1 MPSWPTAL
9 GGMLFAGYAA
19 TQAQKV
25 GIDSPTNLV
34 ATALK
39 TLSNENGPSSSGRI
53 SSSSSSELSVLQGEV
68 DRLHKLL
75 SDVVRG
81 QKNNGYTVIHTGRGG
96 WSVYIVPAAVV
107 GGAVYLY
114 IRIRGLAVSDFF
126 MVTNKS
132 LQQFRDLVSQSMTQ
146 LWEELRKQKDEFI
159 KRIATVG
166 EQQQVMMVQQTQMDE
181 KLQTV
186 TNKVEEIRDI
196 SDSIETRVGQMDHN
210 INIMSSGVHRAN
222 EGIHLLCAAVAEV
235 TQRVGMDNSRL
246 RHYVKT
252 APPEITDGNPG
263 LRTLLEGIS
272 SDDQPGAPAPA
283 RISGSL
289 TPSAS
294 FITEVQ
300 EGGEG
305 PESADSEGVLAVLG
319 VGSRAGSSTNSS
331 VTVGNNGLQV
341 LYRRNS
347 TASLPARNAGGGAGI
362 ISSLWTSQSANFAS
376 LGSVVGG
383 NGRK

>member
-25 GIDSPTNLV
+25 GLDSPTTLV

-39 TLSNENGPSSSGRI
+39 TLNNENGPSSSGRM
-53 SSSSSSELSVLQGEV
+53 SSSSSELSVLQGEV

-81 QKNNGYTVIHTGRGG
+81 QKSNGYTVIHTGRGG

-107 GGAVYLY
+107 GGVVYLY
-114 IRIRGLAVSDFF
+114 VKIRGVTVSDFF

-146 LWEELRKQKDEFI
+146 LWEELRKQKDEFL

-166 EQQQVMMVQQTQMDE
+166 EQQQTMMIQQTQMDE

-186 TNKVEEIRDI
+186 TQKVEEIRDI
-196 SDSIETRVGQMDHN
+196 SDSIETRVGQMDN
-210 INIMSSGVHRAN
+210 TINVVSSGVHRAN
-222 EGIHLLCAAVAEV
+222 EGIYLLCAAVAEV
-235 TQRVGMDNSRL
+235 TRRVGMDNSRL
-246 RHYVKT
+246 KHYVQT
-252 APPEITDGNPG
+252 TPPEITDGNPG

-272 SDDQPGAPAPA
+272 SDEQQGAPTLA
-283 RISGSL
+283 RISSNL

-294 FITEVQ
+294 VITEVP
-300 EGGEG
+300 EEGEG
-305 PESADSEGVLAVLG
+305 PESADSEGVLAALRG
-319 VGSRAGSSTNSS
+319 GSRVGSSTNSS
-331 VTVGNNGLQV
+331 VTVGDGLQV

-347 TASLPARNAGGGAGI
+347 TASLPARSVGGGAGL
-362 ISSLWTSQSANFAS
+362 ISSLWTSHSANFAS
-376 LGSVVGG
+376 LGSVAGG
-383 NGRK
+383 NARK